1 MYATTTTAPSAPS
14 SSPSSLKGVLAHHP
28 IISYFVLAYAGTW
41 LTLAPV
47 LLSRSGT
54 LGFLPYSV
62 PFGVFAVLFI
72 LGGLTGPTLAAF
84 IMTAVTEGRPGVGRL
99 ARRYTLWRVGPQ
111 WYLLVLL
118 GYVALNLLA
127 ASFAL
132 GLAPWLTMAHK
143 LPLLLAP
150 YLVSVLTFNLVTAL
164 GEEPGWRGFA
174 LPRLQRKYGPVGGS
188 LVLGTF
194 HALWH
199 LPIFFIPA
207 LGSGR
212 LTPALLMVWLPGVWA
227 TTITWTWIVNNAKG
241 SLLIAILMHSAMDA
255 AGGFTLFT
263 VLAVGSLSK
272 ATQAVISY
280 GNLGLLVGIALLLIV
295 LTRGRLSYHR
305 DAPEPRATMD
315 PAPVAAAVR

>member
-1 MYATTTTAPSAPS
+1 MYATPATPSVTP
-14 SSPSSLKGVLAHHP
+14 SSPSSLKGALARHP

-47 LLSRSGT
+47 LISRSGT

-62 PFGVFAVLFI
+62 PFAVFAVLFI
-72 LGGLTGPTLAAF
+72 LAGLTGPTLASF

-99 ARRYTLWRVGPQ
+99 LRRYILWRVGAQ

-132 GLAPWLTMAHK
+132 GLAPWLTMAQK

-150 YLVSVLTFNLVTAL
+150 YLVNVLTFNLVTAL

-188 LVLGTF
+188 LILGTF

-207 LGSGR
+207 LGFGSF
-212 LTPALLMVWLPGVWA
+212 TPAFFAVWLPGVWA
-227 TTITWTWIVNNAKG
+227 TTVTWTWIVNNTKG

-272 ATQAVISY
+272 ATQAVISHAD
-280 GNLGLLVGIALLLIV
+280 LGLLVGIALLLV
-295 LTRGRLSYHR
+295 VVTRGRLSYHR
-305 DAPEPRATMD
+305 DTPEPRATME
-315 PAPVAAAVR
+315 PAPVDAAVR